1 MNAPSPPFCTVA
13 IDGGAASGKSSTA
26 RGLSTRYH
34 LLHVDTGSHYRALTH
49 LLRRRGQPP
58 EEGEALDEAL
68 ADLPLSARVDDHHA
82 VLLAGEEP
90 VREKDLRGLEVNEWV
105 STYAALPAV
114 RHRLLA
120 LQRWF
125 VPFAREEGFAGVVME
140 GRDIGSVVLPDADL
154 RFFLEADPD
163 ERAARRRAEGQEDT
177 IADRDRRDTERQSSP
192 LVCPE
197 GATRIDTGALSLPEV
212 IARVGDA
219 IERFR
224 EKA

>member
-1 MNAPSPPFCTVA
+1 MKPASPPFCTVA

-26 RGLSTRYH
+26 RGLAEHYH

-49 LLRRRGQPP
+49 LLRQKGQPP
-58 EEGEALDEAL
+58 EEGTALVDAL
-68 ADLPLSARVDDHHA
+68 EGLQLSARVDDHRA
-82 VLLAGEEP
+82 VLLAGEKP
-90 VREKDLRGLEVNEWV
+90 LREEDLRGPEVNEWV
-105 STYAALPAV
+105 SSYAALPAV
-114 RHRLLA
+114 RQRLLA
-120 LQRWF
+120 FQRWF

-177 IADRDRRDTERQSSP
+177 IADRDRRDTERKSSP

-197 GATRIDTGALSLPEV
+197 GATRIDTGTFSLPEV
-212 IARVGDA
+212 IARVGEA

-224 EKA
+224 RTA